1 MAPHDASTGSTLPE
15 SALPGSAVPEL
26 GRRDVGRTGLRVT
39 ELGFGAASIGNLF
52 RETSDDE
59 ARGAVERAW
68 ERGIRSFDV
77 APHYGLGL
85 AERRLGA
92 VLREHARDEYVL
104 STKVGRLLEP
114 HPHPT
119 ELDDD
124 GFVVPGDLHRVWDFS
139 ADGVRRSVD
148 ESLERLGVDRIDIA
162 YAHDPD
168 QCGPDAARTGLE
180 SLRRLRDE
188 GVVRAIGVGTNST
201 GQLADLLDYGL
212 VDVVMLAGRYTLLE
226 QGALDSV
233 LEPARRAGAAVVAV
247 GVFYSGLLF
256 RRGRVPGASYEYS
269 GSPEALVARAARIET
284 VCADHGV
291 ALAEAALAFPL
302 LHPAVANVTL
312 GMRTAEQVDTDV
324 ALAEATVPDA
334 LWQDLAAQGLV
345 DERALATVS
354 P

>member
-1 MAPHDASTGSTLPE
+1 MAPHDASTGSAVSD
-15 SALPGSAVPEL
+15 SAATGSTAPPEL
-26 GRRDVGRTGLRVT
+26 ARREVGRTGLRLT

-52 RETSDDE
+52 RVVSDDD

-92 VLREHARDEYVL
+92 VLPRYDRDEYVL
-104 STKVGRLLEP
+104 STKVGRLIEP
-114 HPHPT
+114 NPQPT

-139 ADGVRRSVD
+139 ADGVRRSID
-148 ESLERLGVDRIDIA
+148 DSLARLGVDRIDIA

-201 GQLADLLDYGL
+201 SQLAGLLDDGL
-212 VDVVMLAGRYTLLE
+212 IDVVMLAGRHTLLE

-233 LEPARRAGAAVVAV
+233 LEPARRARAAVVAV

-256 RRGRVPGASYEYS
+256 RKGRVPGASYEYS
-269 GSPEALVARAARIET
+269 GSPEVLVAKAERIEA

-302 LHPAVANVTL
+302 LHPAVVNVTL
-312 GMRTAEQVDTDV
+312 GMRDAEQVDTNV
-324 ALAEATVPDA
+324 ALAGAAVPGA
-334 LWQDLAAQGLV
+334 LWQDLAAHGLV
-345 DERALATVS
+345 DERALPS
-354 P
+354 

>member
-1 MAPHDASTGSTLPE
+1 MAPHDVPISPT
-15 SALPGSAVPEL
+15 AVPEPARRAL
-26 GRRDVGRTGLRVT
+26 GTTGLRLT

-52 RETSDDE
+52 RVTSDKE

-68 ERGIRSFDV
+68 ERGIRYFDV

-92 VLREHARDEYVL
+92 ALREHDRDEYVL

-124 GFVVPGDLHRVWDFS
+124 GFVVPGDLHRVWDFG
-139 ADGVRRSVD
+139 ADGVRRSID
-148 ESLERLGVDRIDIA
+148 ESLDRLGVDRIDVA

-168 QCGPDAARTGLE
+168 QCGPDAARSGLAA
-180 SLRRLRDE
+180 LRTLRDE

-201 GQLADLLDYGL
+201 EQLAELLGEGL

-226 QGALDSV
+226 QGALDTV
-233 LEPARRAGAAVVAV
+233 LEPARQAGASVVAV

-256 RRGRVPGASYEYS
+256 RRERVPGAGYEYS
-269 GSPEALVARAARIET
+269 DGPEELVARAERIET
-284 VCADHGV
+284 VCAGYGV
-291 ALAEAALAFPL
+291 SLAAAALAFPL

-312 GMRTAEQVDTDV
+312 GMRTAEQVDVDV
-324 ALAEATVPDA
+324 
-334 LWQDLAAQGLV
+334 DLAATKIPAALWTDLADQALI
-345 DERALATVS
+345 DPRAL
-354 P
+354 PR

>member
-1 MAPHDASTGSTLPE
+1 MAPYDAPTGST
-15 SALPGSAVPEL
+15 VPEL
-26 GRRDVGRTGLRVT
+26 ARSGVGSTGLHLT

-52 RETSDDE
+52 RVTSEDE

-104 STKVGRLLEP
+104 STKVGRLIEP
-114 HPHPT
+114 NPHPT

-139 ADGVRRSVD
+139 ADGVRRSID
-148 ESLERLGVDRIDIA
+148 DSLERLGVDRIDIA

-188 GVVRAIGVGTNST
+188 GVVRAVGVGTNST
-201 GQLADLLDYGL
+201 SQLADLLEDGL
-212 VDVVMLAGRYTLLE
+212 IDVVMLAGRYTLLE

-256 RRGRVPGASYEYS
+256 RMARVAGAGYEYS
-269 GSPEALVARAARIET
+269 GSPEELVAKAERIEA

-302 LHPAVANVTL
+302 RHPAVVNVTL
-312 GMRTAEQVDTDV
+312 GMRNAEQVDTNV
-324 ALAEATVPDA
+324 ALAEAVVPDA

-345 DERALATVS
+345 AEGALHS
-354 P
+354 